1 MQTLAQFEPMPA
13 TTKAPQKTPKRL
25 PNYRLYGES
34 EDNGGVDWLHCE
46 SIKDRGQ
53 LHNWEIRPHRHEVLS
68 QFLLIESGRARVQLD
83 GHTADLAEPALVVVP
98 ALVAHGFHF
107 SPGAEGWVITV
118 NEAHLGALLATEPT
132 LLALLAQASA
142 LQLQSGDAKT
152 LALSLA
158 AKLLADEFLGND
170 RWRRPALDAAM
181 LSLAVAAM
189 RVVPPVAD
197 ASQASRS
204 VAETSATTT
213 TTTTTSSRALA
224 FVERYKALVERDFKR
239 QPGMADIAARLGITS
254 TQLNRICQQVLGHSA
269 LALLQARIVLQAK
282 RELTYTT
289 LSVKQIADEL
299 GFADAAYFTRF
310 FQRETRLTP
319 TAWRQQALS

>member
-1 MQTLAQFEPMPA
+1 
-13 TTKAPQKTPKRL
+13 
-25 PNYRLYGES
+25 
-34 EDNGGVDWLHCE
+34 
-46 SIKDRGQ
+46 
-53 LHNWEIRPHRHEVLS
+53 
-68 QFLLIESGRARVQLD
+68 
-83 GHTADLAEPALVVVP
+83 
-98 ALVAHGFHF
+98 
-107 SPGAEGWVITV
+107 
-118 NEAHLGALLATEPT
+118 
-132 LLALLAQASA
+132 
-142 LQLQSGDAKT
+142 
-152 LALSLA
+152 
-158 AKLLADEFLGND
+158 
-170 RWRRPALDAAM
+170 M

-204 VAETSATTT
+204 VAETSATTTTT